1 MTNTCYMC
9 SKPATTR
16 EHAPPRCLF
25 PAQKYSLNGKDQR
38 VNLIVVPA
46 CDEHNGDKSADDQYL
61 MHILPMS
68 FGLNEV
74 ADHYFQTKVQESIA
88 SNNRLTKSLAG
99 SAVQVKVH
107 DLDKD
112 EWTQTLA
119 FKVDMVRLMG
129 VLEMNA
135 RAIYFRHHNA
145 KLTTKLSSLTNFTL
159 LGNSLQ
165 LNVLLNRVMSE
176 GEEML
181 DAVGAERHGPNPDVF
196 FYRIAREG
204 NLELLEFTFYGT
216 SKVLFAIDHSVA
228 QQV

>member
-9 SKPATTR
+9 SKHATSR

-25 PAQKYSLNGKDQR
+25 PALKYSLKGKDQR
-38 VNLIVVPA
+38 VNMIVVPA

-74 ADHYFQTKVQESIA
+74 ADHYFQTKVQESIS
-88 SNNRLTKSLAG
+88 SNTRLTKSLAG

-107 DLDKD
+107 DLATD

-119 FKVDMVRLMG
+119 FKVDTERLMS

-135 RAIYFRHHNA
+135 RAIYFHHHKS
-145 KLTTKLSSLTNFTL
+145 KLTTKLSSRANVTL
-159 LGNSLQ
+159 LENSLR
-165 LNVLLNRVMSE
+165 LNDLLNQVMSV
-176 GEEML
+176 GEKML
-181 DAVGAERHGPNPDVF
+181 DEVGAERHGANPDVF
-196 FYRIAREG
+196 FYRIARVG

-216 SKVLFAIDHSVA
+216 SRILFDIDHSVA